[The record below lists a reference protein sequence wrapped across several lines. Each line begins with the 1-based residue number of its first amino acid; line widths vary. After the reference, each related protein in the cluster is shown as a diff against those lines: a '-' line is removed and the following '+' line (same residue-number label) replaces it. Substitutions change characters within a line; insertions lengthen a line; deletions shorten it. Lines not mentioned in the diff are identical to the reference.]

1 MAERVVSR
9 PETFVPDAA
18 GQRDAGSPP
27 RRSPVTPAG
36 EHYEHLGEI
45 GRGGMGTVYSV
56 RDLRLLRISAMKVM
70 ASRLAERR
78 HEVDRFLCEA
88 RITAQ
93 LDHPNIVPVHEIGT
107 DANGSPY
114 FTMKRVEGRTLSDW
128 IGDLGPLHRDPEQ
141 FRLVL
146 DAYLK
151 VCDAVAF
158 AHSRGVIH
166 CDIKPSNVMVGS
178 FGQVY
183 LMDWGLAQVLS
194 ENAANSE
201 GHPQGVAGPAARRS
215 GRPAGTPS
223 FMSPE
228 QATCAPLDE
237 RTDVFGLGALL
248 YAVLTGRPPFPGA
261 DNESAL
267 SQARAGVVA
276 PPTAADMPLPKGLF
290 ETSLRAMAHEKS
302 ERQRDVGALKREVE
316 DAIRALPFVPTKVY
330 APGSRIVSE
339 GEPGDCA
346 FVVVSGSCVAYK
358 ADETG
363 GRLVLRHL
371 DAGSVFGETAVLS
384 GGVRTATV
392 EAQDEVVVNV
402 VSRQVLEQ
410 NLGLA
415 TPFGAFVTAL
425 ADRFRELD
433 GRANPATI
441 QPVSA
446 SRRR

>member
-9 PETFVPDAA
+9 PETFVADDA
-18 GQRDAGSPP
+18 GQCEAGSPP
-27 RRSPVTPAG
+27 RRGPVTPARQ
-36 EHYEHLGEI
+36 HYEHLGEI
-45 GRGGMGTVYSV
+45 GRGGMGTVYCV
-56 RDLRLLRISAMKVM
+56 RDLRLLRTSAMKVM
-70 ASRLAERR
+70 ASRLAVRR

-107 DANGSPY
+107 DADGSPY

-128 IGDLGPLHRDPEQ
+128 IGELGPLHRDPEQ

-201 GHPQGVAGPAARRS
+201 GHLEVDVGPAARRS

-228 QATCAPLDE
+228 QASCAPLDE

-248 YAVLTGRPPFPGA
+248 YAILTGRPPFPGV
-261 DNESAL
+261 DNKSAL
-267 SQARAGVVA
+267 SEARAGAVA
-276 PPTAADMPLPKGLF
+276 PIAADMSLPKGLF
-290 ETSLRAMAHEKS
+290 ETSLRAMAREKS

-346 FVVVSGSCVAYK
+346 YVVVSGSCVAYK
-358 ADETG
+358 TDGTG
-363 GRLVLRHL
+363 GRIVLRRL
-371 DAGSVFGETAVLS
+371 GAGSVFGETAVLS

-392 EAQDEVVVNV
+392 DALDEVVVNV

-410 NLGLA
+410 NLGLS

-433 GRANPATI
+433 GRANPPTI
-441 QPVSA
+441 RPAPA
-446 SRRR
+446 SRGR